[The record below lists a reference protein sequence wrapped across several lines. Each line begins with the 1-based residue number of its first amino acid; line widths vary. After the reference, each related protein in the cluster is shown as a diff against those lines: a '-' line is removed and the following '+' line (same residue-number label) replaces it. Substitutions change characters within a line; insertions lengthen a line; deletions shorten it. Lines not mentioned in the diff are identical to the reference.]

1 MSAWP
6 RVAEHAVFTRSSPVV
21 LFYQIPKPGPVLS
34 GSRGLRSRV
43 SIKVVGRVLGV
54 CRCEEAMAAEINL

>member
-1 MSAWP
+1 MQSSLG
-6 RVAEHAVFTRSSPVV
+6 SSPVV

-34 GSRGLRSRV
+34 GSRGPRSRV

-54 CRCEEAMAAEINL
+54 CRCEEAMAPEINL

>member
-1 MSAWP
+1 MPGPGSQSMQSSLG
-6 RVAEHAVFTRSSPVV
+6 SSPVV

-34 GSRGLRSRV
+34 GSRGPRSRV

-54 CRCEEAMAAEINL
+54 CRCEEAMAPEINL